1 LETDSLTVELTP
13 LLPLSDFV
21 IGSLS
26 DFKFAQSP
34 ITQSLKLFNFFV
46 GGVLAATAAEFLEFQ
61 PLGRR
66 FAVLRRRIVPLF
78 AVTAL

>member
-1 LETDSLTVELTP
+1 MR
-13 LLPLSDFV
+13 
-21 IGSLS
+21 
-26 DFKFAQSP
+26 
-34 ITQSLKLFNFFV
+34 
-46 GGVLAATAAEFLEFQ
+46 GVLTATAAELFEFQ

>member
-1 LETDSLTVELTP
+1 M
-13 LLPLSDFV
+13 
-21 IGSLS
+21 
-26 DFKFAQSP
+26 
-34 ITQSLKLFNFFV
+34 

-66 FAVLRRRIVPLF
+66 FAVLRGRIVPLF